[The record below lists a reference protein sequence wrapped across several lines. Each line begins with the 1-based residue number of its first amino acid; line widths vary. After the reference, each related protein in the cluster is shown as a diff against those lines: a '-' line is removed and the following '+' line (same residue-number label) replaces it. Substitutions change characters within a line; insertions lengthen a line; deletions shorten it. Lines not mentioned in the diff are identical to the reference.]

1 MIKEDVIEL
10 YSEKK
15 PAPWISNTVIAP
27 KTDGNIRM
35 TLDARN
41 LNKAIMSTNLPIPR
55 HEDVKSKL
63 AGCKI
68 FSKMDFKSAFWQ
80 IVIEEESRYLTVF
93 HANDKLYRY
102 KRLTMGL
109 KPAQGELNTALKP
122 VSVATKTEEEHVKAI
137 EEVMKAISN
146 SGLTLNRNKCSFRQK
161 QILFWGMIYKAG
173 GIKPD
178 PVKVE
183 ALDHIL
189 PPNNKEELISLLCMM
204 QLNLEFVENFA
215 KKAAPL
221 RDLAKSKTRFK

>member
-10 YSEKK
+10 YPEKE

-122 VSVATKTEEEHVKAI
+122 VSVATKIEEEHVKPI

-146 SGLTLNRNKCSFRQK
+146 SGLTLN
-161 QILFWGMIYKAG
+161 
-173 GIKPD
+173 
-178 PVKVE
+178 
-183 ALDHIL
+183 
-189 PPNNKEELISLLCMM
+189 
-204 QLNLEFVENFA
+204 
-215 KKAAPL
+215 
-221 RDLAKSKTRFK
+221 

>member
-1 MIKEDVIEL
+1 
-10 YSEKK
+10 
-15 PAPWISNTVIAP
+15 
-27 KTDGNIRM
+27 
-35 TLDARN
+35 
-41 LNKAIMSTNLPIPR
+41 
-55 HEDVKSKL
+55 
-63 AGCKI
+63 
-68 FSKMDFKSAFWQ
+68 
-80 IVIEEESRYLTVF
+80 
-93 HANDKLYRY
+93 
-102 KRLTMGL
+102 MGL

-161 QILFWGMIYKAG
+161 QISFWGMIYKAG

-204 QLNLEFVENFA
+204 QLNLEFIENFA